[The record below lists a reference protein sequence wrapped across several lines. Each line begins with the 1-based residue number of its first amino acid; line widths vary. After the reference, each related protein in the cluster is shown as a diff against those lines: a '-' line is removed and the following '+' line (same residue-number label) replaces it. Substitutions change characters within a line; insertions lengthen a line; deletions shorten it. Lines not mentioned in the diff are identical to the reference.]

1 MFKQELPR
9 IVRRFVLLSLLVLGL
24 CVTASNYTGEKAC
37 AIGCCS
43 PCFNCMEMCETNFPT
58 LEEQEACKANC
69 PCRFPCN
76 DGC

>member
-1 MFKQELPR
+1 MSKLELPR
-9 IVRRFVLLSLLVLGL
+9 IVRRFVLLTLLVLGL

-43 PCFNCMEMCETNFPT
+43 RCFNCMDACENLPT

-69 PCRFPCN
+69 PCRFPCDAN
-76 DGC
+76 C